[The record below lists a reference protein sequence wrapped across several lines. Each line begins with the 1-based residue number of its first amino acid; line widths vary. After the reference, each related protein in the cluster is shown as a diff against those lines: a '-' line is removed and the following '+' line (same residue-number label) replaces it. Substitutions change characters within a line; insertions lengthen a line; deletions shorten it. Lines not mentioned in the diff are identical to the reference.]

1 MTQTETI
8 STATYCYVHPTR
20 ETSLRCKRCERYI
33 CTSCAVGTP
42 TGYMCKDCVRQHKK
56 VFDTALWYDYLTGFG
71 TTFILSMLASG
82 LLGFIS
88 SFVGFFMIFISFAVA
103 GAAGVYLSNIA
114 LLATGK
120 RRSRWLFIA
129 CAAGVALGAVPV
141 ALFLFFTGGIYPIIM
156 LGIYAVVA
164 TSTVYAR
171 LAGIQL

>member
-1 MTQTETI
+1 MTETI
-8 STATYCYVHPTR
+8 STATYCYAHPGR

-42 TGYMCKDCVRQHKK
+42 TGYMCKDCVSQHKK
-56 VFDTALWYDYLTGFG
+56 IFDTALWYDYLTGSV
-71 TTFILSMLASG
+71 TTFILSLIASG
-82 LLGFIS
+82 LLGLVS

-103 GAAGVYLSNIA
+103 GGAGVFISNVA
-114 LLATGK
+114 LQVIGK

-129 CAAGVALGAVPV
+129 CAGGVALGAIPGILSLV
-141 ALFLFFTGGIYPIIM
+141 LSGNIYPVIM

-164 TSTVYAR
+164 TSTVYTR

>member
-1 MTQTETI
+1 MTETT
-8 STATYCYVHPTR
+8 STATYCYAHPGR

-42 TGYMCKDCVRQHKK
+42 TGYMCKDCVSQHKK
-56 VFDTALWYDYLTGFG
+56 IFDTALWYDYLTGSV
-71 TTFILSMLASG
+71 TTFILSLIASG
-82 LLGFIS
+82 LLGLVS

-103 GAAGVYLSNIA
+103 GGAGVFISNVA
-114 LLATGK
+114 LQVIGK

-129 CAAGVALGAVPV
+129 CASGVALGAIPGILSLV
-141 ALFLFFTGGIYPIIM
+141 LSGNIYPVIM

-164 TSTVYAR
+164 TSTVYTR